1 MIHINSLIHVNL
13 LVSCILHLR
22 GLLDLCKKWKSIRG
36 PYRQSLVF
44 CGNLL
49 RMSDNIIGTFTNPS
63 ENPYGSSLN
72 DDITQQCEPLWRVFP
87 KTNWLCFFYHVLV
100 SIKCLVWDDWMFN
113 KHGHTKLSTV
123 KCLINMDR
131 QH

>member
-1 MIHINSLIHVNL
+1 MIHINSLIQVNL

-22 GLLDLCKKWKSIRG
+22 GVLDLCKKRKSIRG

-49 RMSDNIIGTFTNPS
+49 RMSDNIIGTLTNPS

-72 DDITQQCEPLWRVFP
+72 DDITQQCEPL
-87 KTNWLCFFYHVLV
+87 
-100 SIKCLVWDDWMFN
+100 
-113 KHGHTKLSTV
+113 
-123 KCLINMDR
+123 
-131 QH
+131 